1 MEFNRVV
8 EMHSHMFNGY
18 YLPLEE
24 IFDHKFRLSRAT
36 AIVLANLIKNNIG
49 KKNVLNGYDD
59 RSWLQLANQPGNTD
73 RFADALTLQIKLQ
86 LNEETDRIKGDPSQI
101 SDAAAKLISNLAGL
115 FETSG
120 KADNLSLPRFRQ
132 KLTES
137 LLKREDEAD
146 EQERLLF
153 FEDLFERRLLD
164 LLREISQRFSGSME
178 FLGKMMVSDESLA
191 DELLRKIYSPNHRP
205 ALTIHHTMDIEAAY
219 FQVNASQGQ
228 ETLPPAYPFYE
239 KQIQKSSKFIKRAHG
254 RLLGFVAFHPE
265 RGLEGK
271 DDCLKALKQGHI
283 GIKIYPP
290 LNYRPDGQGMPS
302 NELHRAVPDYTEVL
316 TALYTG
322 SHDKIP
328 LLTHCTPQGFEA
340 WDGTGPLS
348 NPLYWENVLNK
359 HNDLR
364 LCFGHAGGGIYEY
377 EDAYQGGQEIK
388 TDGWYTQPA
397 EWAESNNNYARQIAG
412 LCRTYPN
419 VYADFSYLQAML
431 YDDDKQSRFTANL
444 RYEFDQ
450 QGKYHLADK
459 LVYGSD
465 WHMAMLIDKCNEF
478 IAMFKDIMIKVY
490 EDEAQGRELC
500 DRFFFRN
507 AVRFLNLPEFI
518 KNNTAFFDADSIDYL
533 NSIEQSA
540 QG

>member
-1 MEFNRVV
+1 MEFNRVI

-24 IFDHKFRLSRAT
+24 IFDHKFRFSRET

-49 KKNVLNGYDD
+49 QKNVLNGYDD
-59 RSWLQLANQPGNTD
+59 RAWLNLVNQPENTD

-86 LNEETDRIKGDPSQI
+86 LSEETDRIKGEAAQI
-101 SDAAAKLISNLAGL
+101 SDAAAKLISNLAVL
-115 FETSG
+115 LETSG
-120 KADNLSLPRFRQ
+120 KADGLDLPQLRQ

-146 EQERLLF
+146 EQKRLLF
-153 FEDLFERRLLD
+153 FDDLFERRLLD
-164 LLREISQRFSGSME
+164 RLREISQRFSGSID
-178 FLGKMMVSDESLA
+178 FIGKMMVSDESLA
-191 DELLRKIYSPNHRP
+191 HELLRKIYSPDHRP

-228 ETLPPAYPFYE
+228 ETLPPTYPFYD
-239 KQIQKSSKFIKRAHG
+239 KQIQKSSNFIKRAQG

-265 RGLEGK
+265 RGMK
-271 DDCLKALKQGHI
+271 RKNDCLQALKQGHI

-290 LNYRPDGQGMPS
+290 LNYRPDGQGMPATDQ
-302 NELHRAVPDYTEVL
+302 HRAVPDYTEVL
-316 TALYTG
+316 TALYTDCD
-322 SHDKIP
+322 DKIP
-328 LLTHCTPQGFEA
+328 LLTHCTPEGFEA
-340 WDGTGPLS
+340 WGGTGPLS
-348 NPLYWENVLNK
+348 NPLYWENVLQN
-359 HNDLR
+359 HTELR
-364 LCFGHAGGGIYEY
+364 LCFGHAGGGIYKY
-377 EDAYQGGQEIK
+377 EDAYQGIPEIE
-388 TDGWYTQPA
+388 TDGWYTEPA
-397 EWAESNNNYARQIAG
+397 QWAASTNNYARHIAR

-431 YDDDKQSRFTANL
+431 YDDDKQSHFIGNL
-444 RYEFDQ
+444 LYEFDQ
-450 QGKYHLADK
+450 PGDFHLADK

-478 IAMFKDIMIKVY
+478 IAMFKEIMMKVY

-507 AVRFLNLPEFI
+507 AVRFLNLPQFI
-518 KNNTAFFDADSIDYL
+518 DNNAAFFDADAVDYL
-533 NSIEQSA
+533 NLIEQSA
-540 QG
+540 RG